1 MSATNQRTLK
11 KEVVIKGVGLHTGR
25 KCRATIKP
33 AAENAGITFV
43 RTDLPGKPALRATLD
58 NVVEVIRGTTLGIGD
73 ARVYTI
79 EHILSALNGHEID
92 NALIELD
99 DNEPPVC
106 DGSAKEFVNAFAS
119 VGILDQS
126 APKKFF
132 TVNAPFE
139 YKANQSLL
147 RIQPAADFELSC
159 EIHYDHPMIKTQ
171 QLVFNRSSQYDKEIA
186 PARTYCFDYEIEG
199 LKKKGL
205 AKGGSLDNAIVVGPD
220 NIYNPGTALR
230 FPDEFVR
237 HKTLDLL
244 GDLML
249 IGQPI
254 KAKIT
259 AVRAG
264 HGHNVKFMR
273 ELLQNNI
280 SNTTVSVG

>member
-199 LKKKGL
+199 LLTHHNKSKE
-205 AKGGSLDNAIVVGPD
+205 P
-220 NIYNPGTALR
+220 
-230 FPDEFVR
+230 R
-237 HKTLDLL
+237 HKSWL
-244 GDLML
+244 
-249 IGQPI
+249 
-254 KAKIT
+254 
-259 AVRAG
+259 
-264 HGHNVKFMR
+264 F
-273 ELLQNNI
+273 
-280 SNTTVSVG
+280 

>member
-106 DGSAKEFVNAFAS
+106 DGSAKEFVNAFAA
-119 VGILDQS
+119 V
-126 APKKFF
+126 
-132 TVNAPFE
+132 
-139 YKANQSLL
+139 
-147 RIQPAADFELSC
+147 
-159 EIHYDHPMIKTQ
+159 
-171 QLVFNRSSQYDKEIA
+171 
-186 PARTYCFDYEIEG
+186 
-199 LKKKGL
+199 
-205 AKGGSLDNAIVVGPD
+205 
-220 NIYNPGTALR
+220 
-230 FPDEFVR
+230 
-237 HKTLDLL
+237 
-244 GDLML
+244 
-249 IGQPI
+249 
-254 KAKIT
+254 T
-259 AVRAG
+259 AVRLFRRRNYFYWRRG
-264 HGHNVKFMR
+264 RWICRRRTCQLRYRK
-273 ELLQNNI
+273 
-280 SNTTVSVG
+280 